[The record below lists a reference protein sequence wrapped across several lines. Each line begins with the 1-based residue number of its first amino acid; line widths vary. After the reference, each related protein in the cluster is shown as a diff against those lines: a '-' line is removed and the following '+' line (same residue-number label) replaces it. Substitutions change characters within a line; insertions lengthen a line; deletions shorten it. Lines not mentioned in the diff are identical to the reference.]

1 MEFEI
6 LEEYKDLTEIEQ
18 GMSLLCQISDIYER
32 LSIARWRKKEWLET
46 HDEADWKQMLSEVG
60 FAKSL
65 TAMSL
70 SDRKVSRRDKRTL
83 KETVTTMVELLM
95 DPQAG
100 VAELERWIS
109 LLMRWYN
116 DPRTGKFGHRL
127 KVPREMRKK

>member
-6 LEEYKDLTEIEQ
+6 LEQYEDLTEIEQ
-18 GMSLLCQISDIYER
+18 GMSLSCQISDIYER
-32 LSIARWRKKEWLET
+32 LSIARWGKKKWLET

-83 KETVTTMVELLM
+83 KETVTTMVELLL

-100 VAELERWIS
+100 AAELERWIS

-116 DPRTGKFGHRL
+116 DPHTGKFGHRL
-127 KVPREMRKK
+127 KIPREMRK